1 MTQTSQAAPGKVT
14 KLNRVERN
22 AWTKR
27 KIFDAATK
35 IVGKYVYAEAS
46 VARITEAAGVAQ
58 GTFYNHFENRQ
69 ELLDQLLPK
78 IGIDMVRFIRE
89 RTGTPQTAR
98 QEIERFS
105 AFFDF
110 IREVPEFLRIL
121 NEAEFFAPI
130 GYQKHFDNISTA
142 YVRILKRA
150 RLAGT
155 IEAYSDEEFE
165 AIVQMLMGAR
175 GYLSR
180 RYSYSGGENIA
191 SSEVERV
198 IYELPQVREVAV
210 IGMRDE
216 RWGET
221 PVAIVVLAE
230 HAALEL
236 PDLTD
241 HCRARL
247 AGFKIPKQLIIRD
260 SLPRNPSGKVLKRV
274 LRAELEAHA

>member
-1 MTQTSQAAPGKVT
+1 MTQATSAKVT

-22 AWTKR
+22 AWTKQ

-35 IVGKYVYAEAS
+35 IVGKYGYAEAS

-78 IGIDMVRFIRE
+78 IGLDMVRFIRA
-89 RTGTPQTAR
+89 RTGTASAAR

-130 GYQKHFDNISTA
+130 GYQKHFDNISSA
-142 YVRILKRA
+142 YLRILQRA
-150 RLAGT
+150 RTAGAT
-155 IEAYSDEEFE
+155 NNFSDEEFE
-165 AIVQMLMGAR
+165 AIVQVLMGAR

-180 RYSYSGGENIA
+180 RYSYSEHGVTA
-191 SSEVERV
+191 VPDYV
-198 IYELPQVREVAV
+198 ISAYQKLVTRGLFTTSDKGRKP
-210 IGMRDE
+210 
-216 RWGET
+216 
-221 PVAIVVLAE
+221 
-230 HAALEL
+230 
-236 PDLTD
+236 
-241 HCRARL
+241 
-247 AGFKIPKQLIIRD
+247 
-260 SLPRNPSGKVLKRV
+260 
-274 LRAELEAHA
+274 

>member
-1 MTQTSQAAPGKVT
+1 MTQSSQAASGKVT

-35 IVGKYVYAEAS
+35 VVGKHGYAEAS
-46 VARITEAAGVAQ
+46 VARITEEAGVAQ

-78 IGIDMVRFIRE
+78 IGIDMVHFIRE
-89 RTGTPQTAR
+89 RTGTAEAAR

-121 NEAEFFAPI
+121 NEAEYFAPI
-130 GYQKHFDNISTA
+130 GYQKHLDNMSTA

-150 RLAGT
+150 RLAGA
-155 IEAYSDEEFE
+155 ILDYSDEEFE
-165 AIVQMLMGAR
+165 AIVHMLMGAR

-180 RYSYSGGENIA
+180 RYSYSGGA
-191 SSEVERV
+191 VTAVPDHV
-198 IYELPQVREVAV
+198 ISAYQKLVTR
-210 IGMRDE
+210 GLF
-216 RWGET
+216 T
-221 PVAIVVLAE
+221 PE
-230 HAALEL
+230 KGNNH
-236 PDLTD
+236 D
-241 HCRARL
+241 R
-247 AGFKIPKQLIIRD
+247 
-260 SLPRNPSGKVLKRV
+260 
-274 LRAELEAHA
+274 

>member
-1 MTQTSQAAPGKVT
+1 MTQLPETTSGKVT

-27 KIFDAATK
+27 RIFDAATK
-35 IVGKYVYAEAS
+35 IVGKYGYAEAS
-46 VARITEAAGVAQ
+46 VARITEEAGVAQ

-89 RTGTPQTAR
+89 RSGTAHTAR
-98 QEIERFS
+98 EEIERFG

-150 RLAGT
+150 RHAGT
-155 IEAYSDEEFE
+155 VDGYSDEEFE
-165 AIVQMLMGAR
+165 AVVQILMGAR

-180 RYSYSGGENIA
+180 RYSYSGGAVTAVPDHVISAYQNLM
-191 SSEVERV
+191 SRGLFNTSDKGNDHER
-198 IYELPQVREVAV
+198 
-210 IGMRDE
+210 
-216 RWGET
+216 
-221 PVAIVVLAE
+221 
-230 HAALEL
+230 
-236 PDLTD
+236 
-241 HCRARL
+241 
-247 AGFKIPKQLIIRD
+247 
-260 SLPRNPSGKVLKRV
+260 
-274 LRAELEAHA
+274 

>member
-1 MTQTSQAAPGKVT
+1 MTQASQAARKLT

-22 AWTKR
+22 AWTKQ

-35 IVGKYVYAEAS
+35 VVGKYGYAEAS
-46 VARITEAAGVAQ
+46 VARITEQAGVAQ

-78 IGIDMVRFIRE
+78 IGMDMVRFIRA
-89 RTGTPQTAR
+89 RTGTAQTACE
-98 QEIERFS
+98 EIERFT

-150 RLAGT
+150 RLAGG
-155 IEAYSDEEFE
+155 IEDFSDEEFE
-165 AIVQMLMGAR
+165 AIVQILMGAR

-180 RYSYSGGENIA
+180 RYSYSGGAVAAVPDHVVSAYQKLVTRGLFKAADEGTGH
-191 SSEVERV
+191 ER
-198 IYELPQVREVAV
+198 
-210 IGMRDE
+210 
-216 RWGET
+216 
-221 PVAIVVLAE
+221 
-230 HAALEL
+230 
-236 PDLTD
+236 
-241 HCRARL
+241 
-247 AGFKIPKQLIIRD
+247 
-260 SLPRNPSGKVLKRV
+260 
-274 LRAELEAHA
+274 